1 MPSVIIKAD
10 GIDFAKLSR
19 QSLKWSLFH
28 YIGVGWDVSICL
40 HNDEAFIY
48 ADSDASLSKVLRCI
62 KEKR

>member
-1 MPSVIIKAD
+1 MPSVITKAD
-10 GIDFAKLSR
+10 GIDFAKLST

-28 YIGVGWDVSICL
+28 YIGVGWYVSVCL

-48 ADSDASLSKVLRCI
+48 ADSDASLSKVLRCV